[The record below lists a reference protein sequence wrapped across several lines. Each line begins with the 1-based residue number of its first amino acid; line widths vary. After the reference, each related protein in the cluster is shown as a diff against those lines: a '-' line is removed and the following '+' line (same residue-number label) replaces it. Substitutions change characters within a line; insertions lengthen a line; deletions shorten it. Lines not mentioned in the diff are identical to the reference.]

1 MKSSSPG
8 KTYQPGAA
16 RAGVKTKAAQSQG
29 GSTDDRLY
37 AFEAAGQLLGM
48 EDLAAEEQE
57 AAVAG
62 LLQPLQRQMDEQL
75 KAAGKASAG
84 AHADAH
90 LLSEWAFMSVT
101 SALVPF
107 LCGLSAIISSLQL

>member
-1 MKSSSPG
+1 MKSRAPG
-8 KTYQPGAA
+8 KTHQPGAA

-90 LLSEWAFMSVT
+90 LLLEWAFMSVG
-101 SALVPF
+101 SALAPF
-107 LCGLSAIISSLQL
+107 LCGLLAMNSSLQ